1 MNADKTDAQIYIN
14 LELNRGV
21 NTIDGQTEHLNY
33 TTRSCARSFVIERA
47 LSFFYTKQ
55 IWLEKWD

>member
-1 MNADKTDAQIYIN
+1 MNADKTDAQMYIN

-47 LSFFYTKQ
+47 LSFFYTK
-55 IWLEKWD
+55 